1 MAKQVIKVIGEP
13 IDVEVFVKAT
23 NVTYP
28 LEFDLSVGIVSKVDP
43 NSYTANAVKTRIDKD
58 GTYKI
63 RLSLDTSKCYK
74 EGGYDLKMFCIGYG
88 KTLAE
93 KTVESV
99 VHLYKTLATLE
110 IVDYELY

>member
-1 MAKQVIKVIGEP
+1 MAKDVIKQIGQP
-13 IDVEVFVKAT
+13 IDVEVFIKAT

-28 LEFDLSVGIVSKVDP
+28 LEFDVSVGIVSRTNP
-43 NSYTANAVKTRIDKD
+43 NSYTSSATKAIIDKD
-58 GTYKI
+58 GTYKV
-63 RLSLDTSKCYK
+63 RLTLDTSKCFQ
-74 EGGYDLKMFCIGYG
+74 EGGYDLKMFAIGYG

-93 KTVESV
+93 KTVYSV

>member
-1 MAKQVIKVIGEP
+1 MAKDVTKQIGQP
-13 IDVEVFVKAT
+13 IDVEVFIKAT

-28 LEFDLSVGIVSKVDP
+28 LEFDVSVGIVSRTDP
-43 NSYTANAVKTRIDKD
+43 NSYTSSATKARIDKD
-58 GTYKI
+58 GTYKV
-63 RLSLDTSKCYK
+63 RLTLDTSKCFQ
-74 EGGYDLKMFCIGYG
+74 EGGYDLKMFAIGYG

-93 KTVESV
+93 KTVYSV